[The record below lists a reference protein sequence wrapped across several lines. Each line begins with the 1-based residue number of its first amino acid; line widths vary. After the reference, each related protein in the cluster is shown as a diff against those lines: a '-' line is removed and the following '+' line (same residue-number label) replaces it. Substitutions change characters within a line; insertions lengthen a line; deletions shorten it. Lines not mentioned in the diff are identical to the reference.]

1 VGLEIVLSVFA
12 HGRGFN
18 MVLEF
23 KIKIDEK
30 KAASDLNKEI
40 QNIVYK
46 NIPKIQNAINDKIE
60 KIVFQRLITGV
71 PTIQGQDVFEIGVPD
86 INNRLASIIRVA
98 SQSIEVKVSRGKI
111 LKIDIGIL
119 RQDYSDLLSLPE
131 SVFTYTSARG
141 SGILEWLRWL
151 LIEGNGVIV
160 GGFEFSPIPSAFSRT
175 SGGVMT
181 AGSGWSVPSNLAGSS
196 QNNILTRALQN
207 IEKDI
212 ETIIK
217 QELQRIIK

>member
-1 VGLEIVLSVFA
+1 MFV
-12 HGRGFN
+12 HGRESN
-18 MVLEF
+18 MVLDIN
-23 KIKIDEK
+23 IKINRQQIE
-30 KAASDLNKEI
+30 ADLLKEI
-40 QNIVYK
+40 KSILYK
-46 NIPKIQNAINDKIE
+46 NIPRIQKVLNDKIE
-60 KIVFQRLITGV
+60 QIVFQRLITGV
-71 PTIQGQDVFEIGVPD
+71 PTITSRDIAEIGVPD

-98 SQSIEVKVSRGKI
+98 SQSIEVKVNRGKI

-160 GGFEFSPIPSAFSRT
+160 GGLEFSPIPSAFSRT